1 MGIKWICGICIVAAS
16 SFLGFQKAG
25 QLSRRCQSLLQ
36 LQSALSVLKGEIG
49 FSANHL
55 KRAFLQLSKLITNGA
70 LFSDAAEAIEEKGSR
85 RAWQESIKKHQ
96 KPLCLEEADVQAL
109 LVLGAELGRTD
120 RENQIKNIRHVE
132 ELLKAQY
139 TEAKMQYDKMAK
151 LYRGAGVLAGVFAV
165 IVLM

>member
-1 MGIKWICGICIVAAS
+1 MGIKWICGICIVIAS

-25 QLSRRCQSLLQ
+25 QLSKRCQSLLQ
-36 LQSALSVLKGEIG
+36 LESALSVLKGEIG

-55 KRAFLQLSKLITNGA
+55 KEAFMQLSRLIVNGA
-70 LFSDAAEAIEEKGSR
+70 LFSDAARSIEAEGVRK
-85 RAWQESIKKHQ
+85 AWKESVQRHRKN
-96 KPLCLEEADVQAL
+96 LCLEEADVQAL
-109 LVLGAELGRTD
+109 LTLGAELGRTD

-132 ELLKAQY
+132 ALLKAQY
-139 TEAKMQYDKMAK
+139 TEAKLQYDKMAK